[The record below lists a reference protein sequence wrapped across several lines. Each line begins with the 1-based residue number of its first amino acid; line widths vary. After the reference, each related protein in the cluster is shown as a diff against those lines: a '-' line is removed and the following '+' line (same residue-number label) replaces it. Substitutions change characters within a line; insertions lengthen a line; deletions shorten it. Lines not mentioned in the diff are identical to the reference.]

1 VSAIAQRYNGKARVI
16 EMNID
21 EDATQT
27 YLKQY
32 NVRGTPTIVLL
43 DRHGRVA
50 ANVPGFPGE
59 TQVTQALDTL
69 VAQP

>member
-1 VSAIAQRYNGKARVI
+1 VSDLAQRYQGKARVLHI
-16 EMNID
+16 NVD
-21 EDATQT
+21 DPAAQPF
-27 YLKQY
+27 LKKY

-50 ANVPGFPGE
+50 GNVPGFPGE
-59 TQVTQALDTL
+59 GTVAQALDKL